1 MSNEKKQITKPENNQ
16 PENKPERNQPI
27 NALAT
32 LISESP
38 ITNGVE
44 VVKES
49 DGTITNIY
57 RDSYVKKDGTLVS
70 LSCADPKM
78 VGYLADLRLGKEIDK
93 ALALRKFYAC
103 YYLSE
108 NYTKVSA
115 DFKSWSAF
123 AETLFNIKGDTA
135 KAYAKVGKYFLKEVA
150 NEKGKGTRIE
160 YVHSLLEGAS
170 GTNLQQILSLVRE
183 DAENPISD
191 ILDYIRNG
199 KLHIAGT
206 LAVVKSDVSDIK
218 TDVSDG
224 KDNKNNKGN
233 KGNKGNTDDVVTL
246 ESVITDILKLAE
258 SESDSDKKA
267 KLTDIVAQIESI
279 YKSADNQ

>member
-1 MSNEKKQITKPENNQ
+1 MSNEKKQISKPENNQ
-16 PENKPERNQPI
+16 PETKPENNQPI

-38 ITNGVE
+38 ITNGIE

-70 LSCADPKM
+70 ISCADPKI
-78 VGYLADLRLGKEIDK
+78 VGYLGDLRLGKEIDK

-103 YYLSE
+103 FYLSE

-135 KAYAKVGKYFLKEVA
+135 KAYAKVGKYFLKEE
-150 NEKGKGTRIE
+150 NGEIK

-191 ILDYIRNG
+191 IIDYIRNG

-206 LAVVKSDVSDIK
+206 LSVVKSDVSDIK

-224 KDNKNNKGN
+224 KNSDGKKSNGKGKGKDKGN
-233 KGNKGNTDDVVTL
+233 SEEVPTL

-267 KLTDIVAQIESI
+267 KLIDIVAQIESI
-279 YKSADNQ
+279 YRSADN

>member
-1 MSNEKKQITKPENNQ
+1 MSNEKKQIIKAQPENNQ
-16 PENKPERNQPI
+16 PENNQPV

-44 VVKES
+44 IVKES
-49 DGTITNIY
+49 DGTVTNIY

-70 LSCADPKM
+70 ISCADPKM

-135 KAYAKVGKYFLKEVA
+135 KAYAKVGKYFLKEE
-150 NEKGKGTRIE
+150 NGEIK

-183 DAENPISD
+183 DAENPIAD
-191 ILDYIRNG
+191 IIDYIRNG

-206 LAVVKSDVSDIK
+206 LSVVKSDVSDIK

-224 KDNKNNKGN
+224 KNTDGKKGN
-233 KGNKGNTDDVVTL
+233 KGNKSNKGNSDDVVTL

-258 SESDSDKKA
+258 KESDGDKKA

-279 YKSADNQ
+279 YKSADVQ

>member
-1 MSNEKKQITKPENNQ
+1 MSNEKKQIIKAQLENNQ
-16 PENKPERNQPI
+16 PENNQPV

-44 VVKES
+44 IVKES
-49 DGTITNIY
+49 DGTVTNIY

-150 NEKGKGTRIE
+150 NESGNGTHIE

-183 DAENPISD
+183 DAENPIAD
-191 ILDYIRNG
+191 IIDYIRNG

-206 LAVVKSDVSDIK
+206 LSVVKSDVSDIK

-224 KDNKNNKGN
+224 KNSDSKKGNKGN
-233 KGNKGNTDDVVTL
+233 KGNKNTDDVVTL
-246 ESVITDILKLAE
+246 ESVITDILKLTE
-258 SESDSDKKA
+258 KESDSDKKA
-267 KLTDIVAQIESI
+267 KLIDIVAQIESI
-279 YKSADNQ
+279 YKSADVQ